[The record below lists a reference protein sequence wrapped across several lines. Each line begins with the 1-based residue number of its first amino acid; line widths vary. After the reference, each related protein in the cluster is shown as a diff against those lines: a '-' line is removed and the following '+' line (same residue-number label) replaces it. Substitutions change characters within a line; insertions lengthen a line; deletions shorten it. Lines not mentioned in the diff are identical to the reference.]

1 MQLSRVAGRIVR
13 RNGHKNRRKENGN
26 VETDNAVALQGILK
40 ELRKVDNINTLPFN
54 GYELTVITERYS
66 GALDEA
72 IVYMQG
78 DNVDSIGVNA
88 PVMVLGSLQAYK
100 NFITGKVLVYVLAET
115 AQKIM
120 GEHWDYENEVQL
132 SGALGSDITYRETP
146 LGKHI
151 SDISVLVENRLKDL
165 HGCYIPCI
173 AWNDTAAMVKEWHEG
188 ERVTLKGKLQ
198 SRAYT
203 KRISEQ
209 HEEQRTAYEVS
220 IYAIGKE

>member
-1 MQLSRVAGRIVR
+1 MQLSRAAGRIVR
-13 RNGHKNRRKENGN
+13 RNGHKNRRKESGN
-26 VETDNAVALQGILK
+26 VEIDNAVALQGILK

-54 GYELTVITERYS
+54 GYELTVITERHS

-72 IVYMQG
+72 IVYVQG
-78 DNVDSIGVNA
+78 DNVDSIGVNV
-88 PVMVLGSLQAYK
+88 PVMILGSLQAYK

-115 AQKIM
+115 AQQIT

-132 SGALGSDITYRETP
+132 SGALGSGITYRETP
-146 LGKHI
+146 LGKRI
-151 SDISVLVENRLKDL
+151 SDISVLVENGLKDL

-173 AWNDTAAMVKEWHEG
+173 AWNDTAAMVKGWQAG

-209 HEEQRTAYEVS
+209 QEEQRTAYEVS

>member
-1 MQLSRVAGRIVR
+1 M
-13 RNGHKNRRKENGN
+13 
-26 VETDNAVALQGILK
+26 ETDNAVALQGILK
-40 ELRKVDNINTLPFN
+40 ELDKVDNINTLPFN
-54 GYELTVITERYS
+54 GYELTVITERRS

-72 IVYMQG
+72 IVYVQG
-78 DNVDSIGVNA
+78 DNVDSIGVNT
-88 PVMVLGSLQAYK
+88 PVMILGSLQAYK

-115 AQKIM
+115 AQQIT

-132 SGALGSDITYRETP
+132 SGALGSGITYRETP
-146 LGKHI
+146 LGKRI
-151 SDISVLVENRLKDL
+151 SDISVLVENKLKDL

-203 KRISEQ
+203 LN
-209 HEEQRTAYEVS
+209 A
-220 IYAIGKE
+220 

>member
-1 MQLSRVAGRIVR
+1 MYLS
-13 RNGHKNRRKENGN
+13 NKTDNKNRREESGN

-54 GYELTVITERYS
+54 GYELTIVAERRS
-66 GALDEA
+66 GVLDEA
-72 IVYMQG
+72 IVYVQG

-88 PVMVLGSLQAYK
+88 PVMILGSLQAYK

-115 AQKIM
+115 AQQIT

-132 SGALGSDITYRETP
+132 SGALGSGITYRETP
-146 LGKHI
+146 LGKRI

-173 AWNDTAAMVKEWHEG
+173 DWNDTAAMVKEWHEG
-188 ERVTLKGKLQ
+188 ERVTLKGRLQ

-203 KRISEQ
+203 KRVGEQ
-209 HEEQRTAYEVS
+209 QEEQRTAYEVS

>member
-1 MQLSRVAGRIVR
+1 M
-13 RNGHKNRRKENGN
+13 
-26 VETDNAVALQGILK
+26 ETDNAVALQGILK
-40 ELRKVDNINTLPFN
+40 EQRKVDNINTLPFN
-54 GYELTVITERYS
+54 GYELTVITERRS
-66 GALDEA
+66 GALDET
-72 IVYMQG
+72 IVYSQG
-78 DNVDSIGVNA
+78 DNVDSIEVNT

-115 AQKIM
+115 VQQIA
-120 GEHWDYENEVQL
+120 GEHWNYENEVQL
-132 SGALGSDITYRETP
+132 SGALGSGITYRETP

-151 SDISVLVENRLKDL
+151 SDISILVENRLKDL

-188 ERVTLKGKLQ
+188 EHVTLKGKLQ

-209 HEEQRTAYEVS
+209 QEEQRTAYEVS
-220 IYAIGKE
+220 IYAIGKA